1 MAAAVIATQT
11 VLGFPIDN
19 APANVG
25 FLGGLVWG
33 IYEMTSTENGDW
45 IVLSDF
51 AAIKFVVCRSE
62 DTGAL
67 ALEACEID
75 ATTLNKVRFSAGST
89 DTIRVLVFGTP
100 A

>member
-1 MAAAVIATQT
+1 MTAAVIATQT

-25 FLGGLVWG
+25 TLGGLVWG
-33 IYEMTSTENGDW
+33 IYEMTSTESGDW

-51 AAIKFVVCRSE
+51 AAIKYVVSRSIS
-62 DTGAL
+62 TGAL
-67 ALEACEID
+67 AVEPVSID
-75 ATTLNKVRFSAGST
+75 ATTDNKLKFTDSST